1 MAKEGYSNVQNLEMN
16 KLENGSPTQP
26 RKTVTVLGSGD
37 FGRALTKRLSLAG
50 YDVVIGSR
58 NPERRQHESSL
69 LLFRVLSIDEALNHS
84 DIVFLAIPRDGYDA
98 TVTSL
103 SSQLKGK
110 ILIDVS
116 NRTQTAYESGSNAE
130 YLASLVPDAHVV
142 KGFNVISAWSLESDV
157 YGGSRLVYV
166 CGDDATAKEKVIGI
180 ARSMQFNAM
189 DQGSLKMASNIENKP
204 LELFPSWRVAIA
216 MVGVLYLFMVLYF
229 VVAMVAYGS
238 DFTNFPLRSM
248 SLIFAFTV
256 IGILDM
262 VYLPGCLAAL
272 LQLAYGTKYRRFP
285 RWLDSWM
292 KARKQLGLIAL
303 TMAAMHGCMSTLYW
317 SPVYKSRLFQK
328 TTTNFGNVSIVEYKK
343 MLAQGEAFLTLG
355 VLALTALSI
364 LGVTS
369 LPTVLNRMSW
379 REWNFVQSG
388 MGYFSLI
395 FALLHFTIYA
405 YKGIPKWKPQFF
417 FYPTVLIV
425 LIGYA
430 VVILRFILLLPC
442 IANKVKKI
450 RSGWERGGE
459 LII

>member
-1 MAKEGYSNVQNLEMN
+1 MENSYSNERGMEMD
-16 KLENGSPTQP
+16 KLANNSTTGP
-26 RKTVTVLGSGD
+26 RSTITILGSGD

-58 NPERRQHESSL
+58 NPERRQREATL
-69 LLFRVLSIDEALNHS
+69 LSYRVVSINEALNHS

-103 SSQLKGK
+103 GPLLKGK

-116 NRTQTAYESGSNAE
+116 NRTQAAYESSSNAE

-166 CGDDATAKEKVIGI
+166 CGDDVTAKEKVIGI

-204 LELFPSWRVAIA
+204 LELFPSWRVALA
-216 MVGVLYLFMVLYF
+216 MVGVLYLIMVLYF
-229 VVAMVAYGS
+229 VLKRVIKKS
-238 DFTNFPLRSM
+238 EFTDFPLKRM

-317 SPVYKSRLFQK
+317 SPGYKSRLFQK
-328 TTTNFGNVSIVEYKK
+328 TTTNIGDVSIVEYKK
-343 MLAQGEAFLTLG
+343 MFAQGEAFLTLG

-395 FALLHFTIYA
+395 FALLHFTIFA
-405 YKGIPKWKPQFF
+405 YEGIPKWKPEVF
-417 FYPTVLIV
+417 FYPTVLVI

-459 LII
+459 FTI